1 MVRTG
6 RDTAVDAKR
15 PRLIAF
21 PIGLAALRGACAAFA
36 AMMVPRSARWL
47 IVLGLSLESA
57 ACGNVLY
64 AVNSSAAEK
73 RLEEARELGA
83 EEYATYEYYMAAE
96 HLEKAKHEAA
106 EADYG
111 DASRLSSDAERY
123 ADKAIELSREA
134 HRGAGR

>member
-1 MVRTG
+1 LSGAAPRSLLM
-6 RDTAVDAKR
+6 TA
-15 PRLIAF
+15 PRL
-21 PIGLAALRGACAAFA
+21 
-36 AMMVPRSARWL
+36 ARWFL
-47 IVLGLSLESA
+47 LLELSLA
-57 ACGNVLY
+57 GAGCGNVLY
-64 AVNSSAAEK
+64 AVRSSAAEK

-83 EEYATYEYYMAAE
+83 EEYATYEYYMASE
-96 HLEKAKHEAA
+96 HLEKAKSEAA